1 MNLIITCA
9 RHTEEDAAGELAR
22 MLGSMGDDSPEITV
36 TPMSGII
43 TARTTVTP
51 ASVPAKFREAL
62 EDEPWSVRY
71 CLRVIP
77 VFETVRTD
85 VGEIV
90 DAATAMALQK
100 IPGDATYRVTVEKR
114 NTGVSGSEIISRVAR
129 GIGNPVSLEHAD
141 ATILIEILGGTTG
154 ISVLSGS
161 EIFSAEKVRRGMNA

>member
-22 MLGSMGDDSPEITV
+22 VLGSMGDDSPDIMV
-36 TPMSGII
+36 TSMSGIL
-43 TARTTVTP
+43 TASTGVEP

-62 EDEPWSVRY
+62 EDEPWSIRY

-77 VFETVRTD
+77 VFETVKTD

-90 DAATAMALQK
+90 GAATAMALQK
-100 IPGDATYRVTVEKR
+100 IPGDATYRIAVEKR
-114 NTGVSGSEIISRVAR
+114 NTGVSGSEIISGIAR
-129 GIGNPVSLEHAD
+129 GISNPVSLEHAD
-141 ATILIEILGGTTG
+141 ATVLVEVLGGTTG
-154 ISVLSGS
+154 ISVLRDS

>member
-9 RHTEEDAAGELAR
+9 RHTEEDAADELAR
-22 MLGSMGDDSPEITV
+22 MLESMGDDSPDITV

-43 TARTTVTP
+43 TARTEVEP
-51 ASVPAKFREAL
+51 ASVPAKFRETL
-62 EDEPWSVRY
+62 EDEPWSIRY
-71 CLRVIP
+71 CLRIIP
-77 VFETVRTD
+77 VFETVETD
-85 VGEIV
+85 IGEIV

-154 ISVLSGS
+154 ISVLGDS
-161 EIFSAEKVRRGMNA
+161 EIFSAEKTRRGMNA

>member
-22 MLGSMGDDSPEITV
+22 VLGSMGDDSPDIVV
-36 TPMSGII
+36 THMSGIL
-43 TARTTVTP
+43 TASTGVEP
-51 ASVPAKFREAL
+51 ASVPAKFRETL
-62 EDEPWSVRY
+62 EDEPWSIRY

-77 VFETVRTD
+77 VLETVTTD

-100 IPGDATYRVTVEKR
+100 IPGDATYRITVEKR
-114 NTGVSGSEIISRVAR
+114 NTGVSGSEIISGIAR
-129 GIGNPVSLEHAD
+129 GISNPVSLEHAD
-141 ATILIEILGGTTG
+141 ATVLIEVLGGTTG
-154 ISVLSGS
+154 ISVLRDS